1 MLYLLVV
8 PIILLIVAYIG
19 SRDLFVSKEA
29 RLVFMAGCLLTS
41 VALAVFILLSY
52 SLNVPMFFIGC
63 FLVLGFACSGIAIIE
78 TADDI
83 DVKIR
88 RLDKYTRQPL
98 DPFQ

>member
-29 RLVFMAGCLLTS
+29 RIVFMAGCLISS

-52 SLNVPMFFIGC
+52 SLNVPIFFIGC
-63 FLVLGFACSGIAIIE
+63 FLVLAFACSGIAVIE
-78 TADDI
+78 TADNI
-83 DVKIR
+83 EIKIR
-88 RLDKYTRQPL
+88 RLDKYTRESL